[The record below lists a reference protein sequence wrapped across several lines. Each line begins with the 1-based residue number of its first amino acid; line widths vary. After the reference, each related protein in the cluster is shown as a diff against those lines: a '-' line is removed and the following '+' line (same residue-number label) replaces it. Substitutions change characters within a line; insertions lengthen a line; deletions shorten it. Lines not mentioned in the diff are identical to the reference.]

1 MSQRVTWVLDAD
13 IRSFFD
19 SVDHEWLLRML
30 AHRIADPRVLRL
42 VRMWLEAGIL
52 ESDEWHE
59 TDRGTPQGA
68 GISPLLANIFLHYVL
83 DLLVHQWRRQHARGL
98 VRSGS
103 GRGRGARGRHPQL
116 LRLVRP
122 RVAAAD
128 AVGQYRRSSGSPARP
143 DVA

>member
-1 MSQRVTWVLDAD
+1 MSSLHTAIMSQRVHWVLDAE

-30 AHRIADPRVLRL
+30 AHRIADLRVLRL

-59 TDRGTPQGA
+59 TERGTPQGA

-83 DLLVHQWRRQHARGL
+83 DLWVQQWRGRQ
-98 VRSGS
+98 
-103 GRGRGARGRHPQL
+103 
-116 LRLVRP
+116 
-122 RVAAAD
+122 
-128 AVGQYRRSSGSPARP
+128 AVGYQSCATPTTSSWASRAGWMPGR
-143 DVA
+143 